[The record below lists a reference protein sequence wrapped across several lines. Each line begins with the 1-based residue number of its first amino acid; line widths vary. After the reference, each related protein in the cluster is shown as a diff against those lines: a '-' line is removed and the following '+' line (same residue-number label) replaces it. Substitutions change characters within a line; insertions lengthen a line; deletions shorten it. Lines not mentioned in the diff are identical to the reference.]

1 MGRRACFLRL
11 RAGGWDQRGGSF
23 VVFFPSSFLC
33 VSGLSF
39 CEVAGKGRG
48 SGKLLGA
55 GVRFEVYETASLL
68 SL

>member
-1 MGRRACFLRL
+1 MLASSGSGLED
-11 RAGGWDQRGGSF
+11 GTRGA
-23 VVFFPSSFLC
+23 VVLWFFFPSSFLC